1 MLTLYSPARSVS
13 DSRQPPSSRA
23 PVPFTIMTKEPSG
36 DDEQNLALADLVE
49 DEDISEVTSPSQPW
63 NPEKI
68 RISTKNFS
76 LREVVEQIDAK
87 DIDLAPDFQR
97 EFVWKRRQRT
107 RLIESILLGIPLPA
121 FYFNQEDD
129 GSYQVVDG
137 VQRLSSIH
145 RFMVDGHM
153 LDVADLEYLHH
164 LHGRK
169 YSDLEQ
175 SLARRFRSSQIVV
188 HIIEP
193 QTPDEIKYDIF
204 GRVNTLGSPLSSQ
217 EIRHAMSRSRSRDFL
232 RKLAMLPSFDSATD
246 FNFWRKDPSV
256 PSGHTPDTGRMMNRE
271 LALRFCAFSDF
282 SAEDY
287 KRFPSLDSYLVDYT
301 RRLDGRY
308 GTSEDISDSHLNLL
322 EQYFDQA
329 MRNAHLLLGK
339 WAFRRYNLVKRGPI
353 NRALFESQAIA
364 LAPYSSEK
372 IALNKNKIAKNL
384 ENLFDDMEYVRAVTT
399 GTGSVYRIE
408 LRLEMTRLAVAEA
421 IR

>member
-1 MLTLYSPARSVS
+1 
-13 DSRQPPSSRA
+13 
-23 PVPFTIMTKEPSG
+23 MTKEFSG
-36 DDEQNLALADLVE
+36 NDEHSLFEADLVE
-49 DEDISEVTSPSQPW
+49 DECLAESTAPLQPW

-76 LREVVEQIDAK
+76 LREVVEQIEAK
-87 DIDLAPDFQR
+87 EIDLAPDFQR

-145 RFMVDGHM
+145 RFMADGHV
-153 LDVADLEYLHH
+153 LDVADLEYLHN
-164 LHGRK
+164 LHGSK

-175 SLARRFRSSQIVV
+175 LLARRFRSSQIVV

-217 EIRHAMSRSRSRDFL
+217 EIRHAMSKSRSRDFL
-232 RKLAMLPSFDSATD
+232 RRLASLPSFDIATD
-246 FNFWRKDPSV
+246 FNFWRKDVGSPLGRV
-256 PSGHTPDTGRMMNRE
+256 PDTGRMMNRE

-282 SAEDY
+282 SVDEY
-287 KRFPSLDSYLVDYT
+287 KRFPSLDSYLVNYT
-301 RRLDGRY
+301 RRLDERCGA
-308 GTSEDISDSHLNLL
+308 TEDISDTYLQRL
-322 EQYFDQA
+322 EHYFDQA
-329 MRNAHLLLGK
+329 MSNAYSLLGN
-339 WAFRRYNLVKRGPI
+339 WAFRRSNPMRRGPI

-364 LAPYSSEK
+364 LAPYTPDQIARNKRK
-372 IALNKNKIAKNL
+372 IVNNL
-384 ENLFDDMEYVRAVTT
+384 EGLFNDAEYVKAVTV
-399 GTGSVYRIE
+399 GTGAVFRVD
-408 LRLEMTRLAVAEA
+408 LRLRLTRLAVEEGM
-421 IR
+421 R

>member
-1 MLTLYSPARSVS
+1 
-13 DSRQPPSSRA
+13 
-23 PVPFTIMTKEPSG
+23 MTKELFGADKQSTSQADPVER
-36 DDEQNLALADLVE
+36 EQSIAEADLVE
-49 DEDISEVTSPSQPW
+49 GEEVTESTSPSQPW

-76 LREVVEQIDAK
+76 LREVVEQIDSK

-137 VQRLSSIH
+137 VQRLSSVH
-145 RFMVDGHM
+145 QFMDDRHI

-164 LHGRK
+164 LHGCK

-175 SLARRFRSSQIVV
+175 LLIRRFRSSQIVV

-204 GRVNTLGSPLSSQ
+204 GRVNTLGSPLSPQ
-217 EIRHAMSRSRSRDFL
+217 EIRHAMSKSRSRDFL
-232 RKLAMLPSFDSATD
+232 HRLATSSSFDSATD
-246 FNFWRKDPSV
+246 FNFWRKDPGSPLGRV
-256 PSGHTPDTGRMMNRE
+256 PDTGRMMNRE

-282 SAEDY
+282 SVEQY
-287 KRFPSLDSYLVDYT
+287 RRFPSLDSYLVNYT
-301 RRLDGRY
+301 RRLDGRC
-308 GTSEDISDSHLNLL
+308 GPTEDISDTHLELL
-322 EQYFDQA
+322 ERYFDQA
-329 MRNAHLLLGK
+329 MVNAHYLLGN
-339 WAFRRYNLVKRGPI
+339 WAFRRYNPTRRGPI

-364 LAPYSSEK
+364 LAPYSPEQ
-372 IALNKNKIAKNL
+372 IARKQKRITENL
-384 ENLFDDMEYVRAVTT
+384 EKLFDDTEYVKAVTV
-399 GTGSVYRIE
+399 GTGAVFRVD
-408 LRLEMTRLAVAEA
+408 LRLRLTRLAVGEA
-421 IR
+421 MK